1 MLATDGVEIIV
12 VFLYGDI
19 QWTATNSNSHDII
32 HAIAG
37 VNDGDGINS
46 FTIPGSLTTKIMDI
60 IETSNINLPGIWMLP
75 LNCKNILLY
84 YKIITAKII
93 VEVIEPIM

>member
-19 QWTATNSNSHDII
+19 RWTATNSNSHGII

-37 VNDGDGINS
+37 VNDGDGTNS
-46 FTIPGSLTTKIMDI
+46 FTIPESLTPKIMNI
-60 IETSNINLPGIWMLP
+60 IETSNVDIPGIWMLP
-75 LNCKNILLY
+75 LNCKHILLY
-84 YKIITAKII
+84 CKIMAVKTKL
-93 VEVIEPIM
+93 

>member
-19 QWTATNSNSHDII
+19 QWTATNSNSHDMI

-37 VNDGDGINS
+37 VNDGDGINF
-46 FTIPGSLTTKIMDI
+46 FTIPGSLTPKIMDV
-60 IETSNINLPGIWMLP
+60 IETSNIDIPGIWMFP
-75 LNCKNILLY
+75 LNCKSTLLLY
-84 YKIITAKII
+84 IIAIL
-93 VEVIEPIM
+93 